1 MPVDRNWT
9 VPEDEQ
15 QKPEVS
21 FDGEGNL
28 LVTPR
33 VVNDADTDSLV
44 EAVLEAVAILRRVG
58 GTIQI
63 ASQRGEIA
71 PNLVITESYIF
82 AYHSFTP
89 LVRRL
94 PRDEPQQEGAEPL
107 TAEERE
113 ANEDVHL
120 DERELEM
127 HFPGESALANVVE
140 QAQAEQPAEPE
151 PAAAVE

>member
-1 MPVDRNWT
+1 VPVDRNWT

-71 PNLVITESYIF
+71 PNLVVTESYIF

-94 PRDEPQQEGAEPL
+94 PDP
-107 TAEERE
+107 E
-113 ANEDVHL
+113 ANHEADDVDDVPEEGDVQL

-127 HFPGESALANVVE
+127 HFPEGSPLAEV
-140 QAQAEQPAEPE
+140 ARKAAAEEPAEAE